1 MMRKFFALAV
11 ALALGG
17 CLTTT
22 VTQGQLDTVRASYD
36 AAFLT
41 PAAHY
46 RQLGY
51 CRAGT
56 KWTLAKP
63 CADRATVA
71 RLRSTD
77 KKLHAA
83 FNNMQVDVMVG
94 DGAATLSDFYLL
106 QTLIENARALIA
118 ALPTK

>member
-56 KWTLAKP
+56 NWTLAKP

-71 RLRSTD
+71 KLLATD
-77 KKLHAA
+77 ARLHAT
-83 FNNMQVDVMVG
+83 FNTLQAEVTAG
-94 DGAATLSDFYLL
+94 GGAAAVSDFTIL
-106 QTLIENARALIA
+106 QALITNARALIA
-118 ALPTK
+118 TLPN